1 MKTFKDVPEE
11 ADDTIQVYYARI
23 SEFPLLKR
31 KEETE
36 LFETMQ
42 KWSNDKARA
51 GQRTRRNGMLAQE
64 KLINSNLR
72 FVVKISKDYARLGLP
87 LLDLISE
94 GNIGLMKAVERY
106 KLDRGTK
113 FSSYAVFWIKQA
125 IFKALDYKAR
135 LIRIPSD
142 SNRQFPK
149 ILRWITEQEGTG
161 KEKPTVEEIA
171 EKFSTSKSRVC
182 AILEARKEII
192 SFNSKVGPEEGE
204 NSQSFGETIKDL
216 TVVTPDLNVE
226 IQNNKEILNKLL
238 NRLSRRE
245 KFILMKRFG
254 INDKD
259 FETLEQLGKRNG
271 VTRER
276 IRQIE
281 EAALKKLKKMV
292 KIEYCIKT
300 KDNKSLAMLRF

>member
-42 KWSNDKARA
+42 KWSNAKNCA
-51 GQRTRRNGMLAQE
+51 GQRTRRNGMIARE

-72 FVVKISKDYARLGLP
+72 FVVKISKDYARLGFP

-106 KLDRGTK
+106 KLGKGTK

-125 IFKALDYKAR
+125 IFKALDHKSR

-142 SNRQFPK
+142 ANREFPN
-149 ILRWITEQEGTG
+149 IIRLVVEQ
-161 KEKPTVEEIA
+161 
-171 EKFSTSKSRVC
+171 
-182 AILEARKEII
+182 
-192 SFNSKVGPEEGE
+192 
-204 NSQSFGETIKDL
+204 
-216 TVVTPDLNVE
+216 
-226 IQNNKEILNKLL
+226 
-238 NRLSRRE
+238 
-245 KFILMKRFG
+245 
-254 INDKD
+254 
-259 FETLEQLGKRNG
+259 
-271 VTRER
+271 
-276 IRQIE
+276 
-281 EAALKKLKKMV
+281 
-292 KIEYCIKT
+292 
-300 KDNKSLAMLRF
+300 

>member
-1 MKTFKDVPEE
+1 MNRYKEIPEE
-11 ADDTIQVYYARI
+11 ADDTVRLYYARI
-23 SEFPLLKR
+23 AEFPLLKR
-31 KEETE
+31 KEERE
-36 LFETMQ
+36 LFETMH
-42 KWSNDKARA
+42 KWSNAKACA

-72 FVVKISKDYARLGLP
+72 FVVRISKDYARLGLP
-87 LLDLISE
+87 LSDLISE

-106 KLDRGTK
+106 KLDKGAK
-113 FSSYAVFWIKQA
+113 FSSYAIFWIKQS
-125 IFKALDYKAR
+125 IYKALDNKAR

-149 ILRWITEQEGTG
+149 IISWMTEQEGIG

-171 EKFSTSKSRVC
+171 EKFGTSISRVQS
-182 AILEARKEII
+182 IMEARKEII
-192 SFNSKVGPEEGE
+192 SFNSKVGPEESE
-204 NSQSFGETIKDL
+204 DSQSFGETIKDL

-238 NRLSRRE
+238 NKLSRRE

-300 KDNKSLAMLRF
+300 KDNRSLAMSRF